1 LLKRAVLFQNPVERI
16 KSAIMVK
23 SPQDFVAGLVLI
35 AIGAIAWLATLNLPF
50 TMPDGVGS
58 GMLPKSTAII
68 LAGLGIMVSFGAVF
82 TNGEQL
88 TRWSLREIALVL
100 GGVVL
105 FALTIRGFALPI
117 AGINVPALGLAVA
130 GPLLMITASRADR
143 STRFVESVVFAVSL
157 TLACIVLFRF
167 ILRLPIPVF
176 PPLLGY

>member
-1 LLKRAVLFQNPVERI
+1 
-16 KSAIMVK
+16 MVK

-35 AIGAIAWLATLNLPF
+35 AIGAIAWFAVASLPF

-68 LAGLGIMVSFGAVF
+68 LVVLGLMVSFGALV
-82 TNGEQL
+82 TEGEQL
-88 TRWSLREIALVL
+88 TRWGLREIALVL

-117 AGINVPALGLAVA
+117 AGITVPALGLAVA
-130 GPLLMITASRADR
+130 GPLLMITAAQADR
-143 STRFVESVVFAVSL
+143 STRFVESIIFALSL
-157 TLACIVLFRF
+157 TLACILLFRF
-167 ILRLPIPVF
+167 LLRLPIPVF